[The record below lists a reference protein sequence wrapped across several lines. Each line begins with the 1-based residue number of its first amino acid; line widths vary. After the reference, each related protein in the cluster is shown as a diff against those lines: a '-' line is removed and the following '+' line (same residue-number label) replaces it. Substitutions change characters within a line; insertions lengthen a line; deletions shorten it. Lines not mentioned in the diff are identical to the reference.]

1 MATPLD
7 SASNLPADS
16 AEEPQKKAK
25 LGVIC
30 NYPSVAEKISYA
42 AVERL

>member
-16 AEEPQKKAK
+16 AEEPKYQGLKVELNRLKVRAH
-25 LGVIC
+25 LAVCNWHGV
-30 NYPSVAEKISYA
+30 
-42 AVERL
+42 

>member
-16 AEEPQKKAK
+16 AEEPSFHITPNRETP
-25 LGVIC
+25 VF
-30 NYPSVAEKISYA
+30 
-42 AVERL
+42 RLFEFD